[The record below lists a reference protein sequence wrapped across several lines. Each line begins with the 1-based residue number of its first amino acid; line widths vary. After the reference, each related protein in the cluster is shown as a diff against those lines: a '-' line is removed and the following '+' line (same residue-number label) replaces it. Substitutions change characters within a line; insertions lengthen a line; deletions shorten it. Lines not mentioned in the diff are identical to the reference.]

1 MASKSIINVALVGN
15 PNSGKTS
22 VFNRF
27 TGLNHKVGNFP
38 GVTVDKKVGSISIGK
53 HLKAKIIDL
62 PGTYSLYPNSLDE
75 KVVLDILMNKKGAFY
90 PDVVVYVADA
100 SNLARH
106 FLLLTQI
113 MDLGIPVI
121 LAINMIDLALGE
133 GIHCDEN
140 ELQKILDIPMFTI
153 NGRTG
158 EGIDK
163 IIEHL
168 PNLLPQDHP
177 PVLDTKNQAS
187 QLIDALKN
195 KLNFTN
201 NYHALLVA
209 HHHEN
214 LSELTQEEK
223 KLVQQLNTKH
233 GFNSIRNQVDETLQR
248 FEKIQ
253 TLLAKTISIDA
264 NKKNSTTDKIDKVL
278 THKIYGSVIY
288 VAILLFMFQAIFA
301 WAEYPMGLIDQS
313 VNALNHFLKGVLP
326 NHFLTSLLTD
336 GIITGLGGI
345 IIFIPQITILFGLI
359 AILEEVGYM
368 SRAVMLSDNVM
379 RKFGLNGRS
388 IVSLISGV
396 ACAIPAIMSTRTIGN
411 WKERLITIF
420 VTPFI
425 SCSARIPVFTVLI
438 AFAVPKTYY
447 LGIFNLQ
454 GLVMMG
460 LYVLGTLA
468 ALLSA
473 YILKIILKSKETS
486 YLMMEMPIYQ
496 VPYWK
501 NVVITVFEK
510 VKIFVFEA
518 GKIIMIVSIILWALA
533 SYGPKEKM
541 QQAVQSV
548 IENNKETNINDQ
560 QLQDLIAA
568 KKIEASYAGYFGKM
582 IEPAIKPLGFDWKM
596 GIALITSFAAREV
609 FVSTMATI
617 YSVGSSDDEKT
628 IIEKMRHEKNPETG
642 QPVYTMAV
650 SLSLLIFYVFA
661 MQCMSTLAVVKRE
674 TNSWLI
680 PLYQLIYMTG
690 LAYVGSLIVYNIF
703 K

>member
-38 GVTVDKKVGSISIGK
+38 GVTVDKKIGSVSINQ

-75 KVVLDILMNKKGAFY
+75 KVVLDILMNKKGEFY

-100 SNLARH
+100 SNLERH

-133 GIHCDEN
+133 GIHCDEK

-158 EGIDK
+158 EGIEN
-163 IIEHL
+163 IIKHL
-168 PNLLPQDHP
+168 PNLEPQEHS
-177 PVLDTKNQAS
+177 PVLDTTKQAEH
-187 QLIDALKN
+187 LINELKGE
-195 KLNFTN
+195 LGFDN
-201 NYHALLVA
+201 NYHALLVS
-209 HHHEN
+209 HHYN
-214 LSELTQEEK
+214 DLSELTTENKEFVK
-223 KLVQQLNTKH
+223 QQNIKH
-233 GFNSIRNQVDETLQR
+233 EFNSIRNQVDETLQR
-248 FEKIQ
+248 FDKIN
-253 TLLAKTISIDA
+253 TFLAKTINLDP
-264 NKKNSTTDKIDKVL
+264 NKKGSTTDKIDKIL
-278 THKIYGSVIY
+278 THKIYGSLIY
-288 VAILLFMFQAIFA
+288 VSILLFMFQAIFA
-301 WAEYPMGLIDQS
+301 WAEYPMNLIDHG

-326 NHFLTSLLTD
+326 DHFLTSLLTD

-468 ALLSA
+468 ALISA
-473 YILKIILKSKETS
+473 YILKIILKSEETS

-533 SYGPKEKM
+533 SYGPGDKI
-541 QQAVQSV
+541 QQAEQTV
-548 IENNKETNINDQ
+548 IENNKGTNITEQ
-560 QLQDLIAA
+560 ELEDLIAA
-568 KKIEASYAGYFGKM
+568 KKIEASYAGHFGKI
-582 IEPAIKPLGFDWKM
+582 IEPTIKPLGFDWKM

-628 IIEKMRHEKNPETG
+628 IIEKMRHEKNPDTG
-642 QPVYTMAV
+642 EPVYTMAV